1 MYSRD
6 WLVDNVYKTTR
17 SKPKVDVILLKIDSD
32 DICLSD
38 ASVNGITFMFL
49 MDSGVSKRVMSS
61 KWFMSIPDF
70 FRPNICNTRM
80 KFQVANEEV
89 MDAML

>member
-1 MYSRD
+1 MYRRD

-32 DICLSD
+32 DTCLSD
-38 ASVNGITFMFL
+38 ASVNGTTFKFL
-49 MDSGVSKRVMSS
+49 INSGASKSVISS
-61 KWFMSIPDF
+61 KCFMSIPDF

-80 KFQVANEEV
+80 KFQVANGEV
-89 MDAML
+89 MNAML